1 MFSFLIS
8 MDTNERY
15 YLCYLIFGCGVLS
28 LGFLDSVDL
37 FLFGAVQWS
46 HIIYDNV
53 SNSIFFKFA
62 RITKIMPPTCNN
74 R

>member
-15 YLCYLIFGCGVLS
+15 YLCYLIFGCG
-28 LGFLDSVDL
+28 DL
-37 FLFGAVQWS
+37 FMFGAVQWS